1 MAAIR
6 QFCWWRIFLEG
17 RGKVRD
23 KKKIKR
29 SVRWKSLGE
38 LGVGERTRIM
48 ETCIHLKFALLD
60 LIITRGWGESEM
72 MT

>member
-38 LGVGERTRIM
+38 LGVGGENTDNGNMYSPQI
-48 ETCIHLKFALLD
+48 CIVGSDNHTGLG
-60 LIITRGWGESEM
+60 RV
-72 MT
+72 